1 MLSSVIGA
9 RASRK
14 VVSTTKKHNK
24 YDGPKAK
31 KEIPIVAITVFMSL
45 FFISVWTF
53 LRFSHYSADT
63 VIVQDLQNLQ
73 KIFKEIDKDCKVI
86 GFEHTK
92 NYIDFLTVKEFVGSQ
107 IGSMNVTYPRKW
119 KGPYL
124 QRTPTVNEQQYLIL
138 KNKNGYYL
146 VPGDGVVL
154 ANGKTIGK
162 DLMLDETSDIDALLQ
177 NSAALKSSQGL
188 LAAKIDVES
197 SSSMVKKVQN
207 RWDIR
212 DFDV

>member
-9 RASRK
+9 RVSRK
-14 VVSTTKKHNK
+14 AVSTTKKHTK
-24 YDGPKAK
+24 YDGPRVK
-31 KEIPIVAITVFMSL
+31 KEIPIVAIMVFMSL

-53 LRFSHYSADT
+53 LRFSHYSTDT

-146 VPGDGVVL
+146 VPGDGVAL
-154 ANGKTIGK
+154 ANGKIIGK
-162 DLMLDETSDIDALLQ
+162 DLILDEKSDIDALVQ
-177 NSAALKSSQGL
+177 NSNGLKSSQGL
-188 LAAKIDVES
+188 LAAKMEIG

>member
-24 YDGPKAK
+24 YDGPRVR

-53 LRFSHYSADT
+53 LRFSHYSTDT

-73 KIFKEIDKDCKVI
+73 KIFKEIDKDCKII

-124 QRTPTVNEQQYLIL
+124 KRTPTVNEQQYFIL

-188 LAAKIDVES
+188 LAAKIDIES